1 LGTGHTGNTFLAV
14 CQRTREA
21 CIVDFSDGDVSR
33 WARVV
38 ESLGIR
44 VKLVLQTHFDKHSTL
59 GIKHLHD
66 VDAFEEARVVGFG
79 ALTSKPAPPPP
90 PPPPVTAAHS
100 KQRPRDL
107 IRTGEDR
114 THRAPSVDVA
124 STAAAA
130 EHYADEVDVFV
141 RDGDV
146 VAVGDLRYQVIHTP
160 GVSPEHVLYYEAA
173 QGIVFTGDLIRPG
186 SSPAVL
192 DGHAHVR
199 SLQRFVQLIPETT
212 IILPN
217 HTGLTTMGHERRS
230 NPQLVDVPG
239 PKLMVQRRPE
249 KLLQHSKA
257 TKEEQPYPQTALPK
271 SRRFYFWL

>member
-21 CIVDFSDGDVSR
+21 CIVDFCDGDVSR
-33 WARVV
+33 WGRVV

-59 GIKHLHD
+59 GLKHLHD
-66 VDAFEEARVVGFG
+66 VDAFEQARVVGFG
-79 ALTSKPAPPPP
+79 PVMPPPLKP
-90 PPPPVTAAHS
+90 AHS
-100 KQRPRDL
+100 KKRPRDL
-107 IRTGEDR
+107 IRMGEDP
-114 THRAPSVDVA
+114 THRAPSADEPA
-124 STAAAA
+124 SA
-130 EHYADEVDVFV
+130 EHYVDEVDDFV
-141 RDGDV
+141 GDGDV

-160 GVSPEHVLYYEAA
+160 GVSPEHVLFYEAV
-173 QGIVFTGDLIRPG
+173 QGVVFTGDLIRPG

-199 SLQRFVQLIPETT
+199 SLRRFVELIPETT

-239 PKLMVQRRPE
+239 PKLVVQRRPE
-249 KLLQHSKA
+249 KLLLHSKA